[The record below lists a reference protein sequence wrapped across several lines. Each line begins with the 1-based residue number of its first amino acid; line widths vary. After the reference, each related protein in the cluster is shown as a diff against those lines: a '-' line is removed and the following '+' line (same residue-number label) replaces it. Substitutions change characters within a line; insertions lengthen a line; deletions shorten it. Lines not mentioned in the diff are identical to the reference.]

1 MRTVPVFNQGR
12 HIPIRT
18 GKGAAAFSDK
28 RPLCYVH
35 SASVIVNG
43 VDSNAAFCYIRKFFR
58 FSFQTPGNRV

>member
-28 RPLCYVH
+28 RPL
-35 SASVIVNG
+35 SVILGN
-43 VDSNAAFCYIRKFFR
+43 
-58 FSFQTPGNRV
+58 FSVSLFKPREIEYNQKI